1 MSNKINMLEISLDD
15 VDRKRSAL
23 STMLAPMDVPEMRR
37 DVKNK
42 SNLRWLQRNLAIQN
56 CQHSLFKSAMDLVN
70 WLVVWNI
77 KHVDVGGKDF
87 PSGF

>member
-1 MSNKINMLEISLDD
+1 MLEISLDD
-15 VDRKRSAL
+15 VERRRSAL

-37 DVKNK
+37 DVKSK

-56 CQHSLFKSAMDLVN
+56 CQHPLFKSAIDLVN

-77 KHVDVGGKDF
+77 KNVDVGGKDF

>member
-23 STMLAPMDVPEMRR
+23 ATMLAPMELPDLRR
-37 DVKNK
+37 DIKSK
-42 SNLRWLQRNLAIQN
+42 SNLSWLQRNLAIQN
-56 CQHSLFKSAMDLVN
+56 CQHPLFKPAMELVN
-70 WLVVWNI
+70 WLATWHRQNI
-77 KHVDVGGKDF
+77 DVGGKDF

>member
-1 MSNKINMLEISLDD
+1 
-15 VDRKRSAL
+15 
-23 STMLAPMDVPEMRR
+23 MRR
-37 DVKNK
+37 DVKSK

-70 WLVVWNI
+70 WLVVWNT
-77 KHVDVGGKDF
+77 KNVDVGGKDF